1 MACSILLL
9 KRFNAAEDEWVG
21 RLRHSSSRLFYRL
34 LDTSNMDEVFLMD
47 FVPISRVSAVFR
59 LVHGA
64 FLFARRFACR
74 VAAER
79 SGAICSCRSSP
90 RLVLSLVRY

>member
-64 FLFARRFACR
+64 AFFSRISYRAAAGAGAVDCVIRRHA
-74 VAAER
+74 
-79 SGAICSCRSSP
+79 CSCR
-90 RLVLSLVRY
+90 